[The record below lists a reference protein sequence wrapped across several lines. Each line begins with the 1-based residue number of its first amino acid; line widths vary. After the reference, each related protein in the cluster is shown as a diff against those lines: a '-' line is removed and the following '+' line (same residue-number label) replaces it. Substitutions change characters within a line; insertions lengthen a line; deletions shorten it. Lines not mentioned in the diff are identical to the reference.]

1 MAASR
6 TTIEFSNID
15 YVHIHGGFPMLVLT
29 RKIGEKIQIGDGIT
43 VTVLDVKGARVRIG
57 IDAPDNVRIVRGE
70 LVEFAE
76 AGNSKDLEPETVF

>member
-1 MAASR
+1 
-6 TTIEFSNID
+6 
-15 YVHIHGGFPMLVLT
+15 MLVLT

-57 IDAPDNVRIVRGE
+57 IDAPDSVRIVRGE

-76 AGNSKDLEPETVF
+76 GGAKELEPEPVC